1 MRCYTALDDVVPGL
15 LYYLL
20 ECDRAYHFNLEI
32 RIKHVS
38 AIFQPG
44 KKIKV
49 NFSILISARS
59 SGSKSTHFDKKKSKC
74 VKFRNKSTFLKKKI

>member
-59 SGSKSTHFDKKKSKC
+59 SGSKSTHFDKKKYQSALNLGTNQR
-74 VKFRNKSTFLKKKI
+74 FWKKI